1 MRHTNITNT
10 RLIIMNNLTSQPLL
24 LLLLSV
30 LLLGKVSFT
39 EAQEEPARPTVDST
53 GFNPEEGTPEEEKK
67 SWLEQHGRFAF
78 IIVIG
83 LLILGLLIWYVA
95 RSVKGMRKRLAME
108 NDNQMQMIN
117 QIAASQRDST
127 QHSHPIPPDNIYPSS
142 TSMKKDDTIYHHH
155 QQQQQHNQQ
164 ASTSPVT
171 PTSPPPRY

>member
-1 MRHTNITNT
+1 
-10 RLIIMNNLTSQPLL
+10 MNSLTSQPLL
-24 LLLLSV
+24 LVLLSI
-30 LLLGKVSFT
+30 LLFGKVSFT
-39 EAQEEPARPTVDST
+39 EAQDEARPTVDPT
-53 GFNPEEGTPEEEKK
+53 GFNPAEGAPEKEKK

-95 RSVKGMRKRLAME
+95 RSVKSMRKRLAME

-117 QIAASQRDST
+117 QIAACQQDPT
-127 QHSHPIPPDNIYPSS
+127 QHNHPTPPDNVYPSA
-142 TSMKKDDTIYHHH
+142 TSMKKDDHIYH
-155 QQQQQHNQQ
+155 QQQHNQQ

>member
-1 MRHTNITNT
+1 
-10 RLIIMNNLTSQPLL
+10 MNNLTSQPLL
-24 LLLLSV
+24 LLLLSI
-30 LLLGKVSFT
+30 LLLGKVSFI
-39 EAQEEPARPTVDST
+39 EAQEEPTRPTVDPT
-53 GFNPEEGTPEEEKK
+53 GFNPAEGTPEEEKK

-95 RSVKGMRKRLAME
+95 RSVKSMRKRLAME

-117 QIAASQRDST
+117 QIAAGQQDPT
-127 QHSHPIPPDNIYPSS
+127 QHNHPTPPDNIYPSS
-142 TSMKKDDTIYHHH
+142 TSMKKDDTIYH
-155 QQQQQHNQQ
+155 QQQQHNQQ